1 MVCFALS
8 FKEVGRTEH
17 AHGTDADTEHASLPS
32 CVINNTRKERRSNM
46 QLTDH
51 DNKPLAVS
59 TSNMKS
65 SELPKIKLTASKSNP
80 HIRRSLDPPTLPLAR
95 MSSAEGR
102 LRGQRRAK
110 TLETQYFQSNEQ
122 QHQRLPNV
130 SSGGLVTKVEKMG
143 WPELFEKRDMW
154 PLKTSQPTR
163 TLGNSLESSLQ
174 GVGTPA
180 VDKTT
185 LMVGLTKAEKS
196 QALDKYI
203 EDANR
208 EQRDM
213 IEIKARNLCCWLNEQ
228 KNL

>member
-17 AHGTDADTEHASLPS
+17 AHGTDDTEHASLPS
-32 CVINNTRKERRSNM
+32 CVINNTRKERRCNM
-46 QLTDH
+46 QLTDA
-51 DNKPLAVS
+51 NQPLAVS
-59 TSNMKS
+59 TNMKS
-65 SELPKIKLTASKSNP
+65 SELPKIKLTASRSNP

-110 TLETQYFQSNEQ
+110 TLETQCFQSNEQ

-130 SSGGLVTKVEKMG
+130 SSGGLVTKVEKVG
-143 WPELFEKRDMW
+143 RPELFEKKNVW

-163 TLGNSLESSLQ
+163 RLGNSLESSLQ
-174 GVGTPA
+174 GGTPV

-185 LMVGLTKAEKS
+185 LMVGLTKAEKT

-228 KNL
+228 NNL